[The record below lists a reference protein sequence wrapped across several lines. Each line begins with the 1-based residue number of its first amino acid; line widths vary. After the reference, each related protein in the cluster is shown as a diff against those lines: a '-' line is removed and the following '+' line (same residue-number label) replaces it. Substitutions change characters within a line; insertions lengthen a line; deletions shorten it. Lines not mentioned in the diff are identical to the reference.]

1 MGMAELR
8 HELVQVVRPFLVPVQ
23 DFLFPNRCAGCGGE
37 VHTEERS
44 WCQQCEKR
52 LLRYTSA
59 LCSVCFLPLLQPKC
73 SGCEKITRPLIVGF
87 EYRPPLREIILSLK
101 FQSVTSVVDSLVG
114 ACHET
119 FLKTLSNLAPDAL
132 LPIPLAEGRAYVRGY
147 NQAELIA
154 QAISRRTDIA
164 VEKNILYRIKTRR
177 PQSKVKRENREAN
190 VAGLFAVDGEV
201 FEKAEP
207 KRVVIVDDIVTTGAT
222 CREATRVL
230 ETVGVDVVGWVSIAH
245 G

>member
-8 HELVQVVRPFLVPVQ
+8 HELAQVVRPFLLPVQ
-23 DFLFPNRCAGCGGE
+23 DFLYPHRCAGCGGE
-37 VHTEERS
+37 VLSEERS

-52 LLRYTSA
+52 LLRYNSP
-59 LCSVCFLPLLQPKC
+59 LCSICFLPLLQPKC
-73 SGCEKITRPLIVGF
+73 ASCDQVTRPLIVGF

-101 FQSVTSVVDSLVG
+101 FQSVTSVVDSLVD

-119 FLKTLSNLAPDAL
+119 FMNTLTSLAPDAL

-147 NQAELIA
+147 NQAELIG
-154 QAISRRTDIA
+154 QAISLRTHIP

-190 VAGLFAVDGEV
+190 VAGLFAVDGEMLAYKKP
-201 FEKAEP
+201 E
-207 KRVVIVDDIVTTGAT
+207 RVVLVDDIVTTGAT

-230 ETVGVDVVGWVSIAH
+230 ELAGVTVVGWVSIAH